1 MQRSLVAMGKRNFR
15 GRNYKGKNNRDGDQP
30 QNENGTGS
38 WTAIDTENE
47 KWEQFY
53 KAQQLMSDDEF
64 VQFKEACKK
73 TLPLTFRI
81 TGSRKYANEILDL
94 FKERHLKYLQDLE
107 EEGVHLPQP
116 KNLAFYPQELA
127 WQIDVSKSI
136 IRKNPQFAKLQ
147 RFLVIEN
154 EVGNISRQEAVSMIP
169 PLVLDVKS
177 HHKVLDMCAAPGSKT
192 AQLIEALHSD
202 TTSPTGF
209 VIANDSDFKRAHMLV
224 HQIKRLNSPNMV
236 VVNHDAQMFP
246 KTYLNGQIVKF
257 DRILCDVPCSGDGTM
272 RKNIQIWK
280 KWTIGDGLGLN
291 KLQYKILQR
300 GLNLLAKGGRLVYST
315 CSLNPMENES
325 VIAEALKT
333 NKDIRLVKTELPGLI
348 SAPGMKTWKV
358 MRKDGTEV
366 QRGEDPKYGDELFP
380 PTEEMNLEDCIRVYP
395 HLQNTGGF
403 FITVLEKI
411 DDSEVEEPA
420 AKKAKTVS
428 VSATQQATSAPKKE
442 KLSVQAGDGNEPFN
456 FLPSDHEELVKCW
469 EFYGIDN
476 KDSSIVDSCF
486 VRNATGEPS
495 RIIYL
500 SNPTMKNFLTSNE
513 EKLKIVHSG
522 LKFFVSQRT
531 DLVCKWRIQ
540 SENLP
545 TIKSKL
551 SDSRVFD
558 CSMTLFEKLLK
569 EAFPK
574 FDELEI
580 TDPEFA
586 AKVSNIPHGCAFIR
600 ISRGDDLEEL
610 VYPIWVGSKCINL
623 MLSKKETFEVL
634 YRVFGINTE
643 AKQEYK
649 QGPTLNQSTAIIGDK
664 PEDSVEP
671 TGTEES
677 GAETSVEPSTVEPS
691 VEVEEK

>member
-1 MQRSLVAMGKRNFR
+1 MAKKNFR
-15 GRNYKGKNNRDGDQP
+15 GRKGKSGRRDDDQSGWAEI
-30 QNENGTGS
+30 NK
-38 WTAIDTENE
+38 ENE
-47 KWEQFY
+47 KWEMFY
-53 KAQQLMSDDEF
+53 KQQDLMSEQEF
-64 VQFKEACKK
+64 AEFKEACKVP
-73 TLPLTFRI
+73 LPLTFRI
-81 TGSRKYANEILDL
+81 TGSRKYANEILDI
-94 FKERHLKYLQDLE
+94 FKERHLKYLKDLE
-107 EEGVHLPQP
+107 SEGEHLPQP
-116 KNLAFYPQELA
+116 RTLSFYPGELG
-127 WQIDVSKSI
+127 WQLDVSKTI

-192 AQLIEALHSD
+192 AQLIEALHAD
-202 TTSPTGF
+202 TSSPTGF

-246 KTYLNGQIVKF
+246 KTYLNNQVVKF

-272 RKNIQIWK
+272 RKNVQIWK

-300 GLNLLAKGGRLVYST
+300 GINLLAKGGRLVYST
-315 CSLNPMENES
+315 CSLNPMENEA
-325 VIAEALKT
+325 VVAEALRK
-333 NKDIRLVKTELPGLI
+333 NKDIKLVKTGLPGLK
-348 SAPGMKTWKV
+348 SSPGLKSWKV
-358 MRKDGTEV
+358 FRKDGTLVSKGGDE
-366 QRGEDPKYGDELFP
+366 KYGDELFP
-380 PTEEMNLEDCIRVYP
+380 PTDDDKMNLEDCIRVYP

-403 FITVLEKI
+403 FITVFEKI
-411 DDSEVEEPA
+411 DDTEDEQPV
-420 AKKAKTVS
+420 KKFKANETTT
-428 VSATQQATSAPKKE
+428 AATSLPKKE
-442 KLSVQAGDGNEPFN
+442 KLSTNAGDGNEPFN
-456 FLPSDHEELVKCW
+456 FLPSDHEELAKCW
-469 EFYGIDN
+469 DFYGIDN
-476 KDSSIVDSCF
+476 KDPTVVDCCF

-500 SNPTMKNFLTSNE
+500 SNPTLKNFLTSNE

-545 TIKSKL
+545 TIKAKL
-551 SDSRVFD
+551 SDARVLN
-558 CSMTLFEKLLK
+558 CSMSLFEKLLK
-569 EAFPK
+569 EAFPR
-574 FDELEI
+574 FDELEKS
-580 TDPEFA
+580 DPEFA
-586 AKVSNIPHGCAFIR
+586 AKVSKIPQGCAFVK

-634 YRVFGINTE
+634 YRVFNINTE
-643 AKQEYK
+643 ANQEYK
-649 QGPTLNQSTAIIGDK
+649 QGPTLEKSTAVIG
-664 PEDSVEP
+664 ER
-671 TGTEES
+671 TEETTEE
-677 GAETSVEPSTVEPS
+677 ETEA
-691 VEVEEK
+691 